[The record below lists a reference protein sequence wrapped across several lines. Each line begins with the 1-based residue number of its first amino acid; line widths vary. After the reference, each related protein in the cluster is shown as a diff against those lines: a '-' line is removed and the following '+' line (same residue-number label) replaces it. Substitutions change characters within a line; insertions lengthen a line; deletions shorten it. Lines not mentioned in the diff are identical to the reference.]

1 MIKKI
6 ITDTGCDLNKELLD
20 NENVE
25 RAPFVLE
32 LGETS
37 VVDTLDLD
45 VKKYLTDMEK
55 FKGAPKS
62 AAPSPEYFYDIFK
75 SSDQSFAVTISSKLS
90 GSYNSAISAKNMIV
104 DEMKDKLI
112 HIFDSKTACAG
123 QTLIVLKLN
132 ELLEKGL
139 EFDSIVEKMTEFIEQ
154 TKTYFII
161 LSFDNLVKAGRVKP
175 YIASIAKLLSITAIG
190 TASDGEID
198 VCDKV
203 RGQKKAFIKLSE
215 IVANSEIDF
224 SDRILSITH
233 VEAPEVAEEFKNLII
248 SKVNFKD
255 IVIQEASGLC
265 TNYAQRGGIV
275 IAY

>member
-32 LGETS
+32 LGDRII
-37 VVDTLDLD
+37 VDTLDLD
-45 VKKYLTDMEK
+45 TKKYLSDMEN
-55 FKGAPKS
+55 FKGVPKS
-62 AAPSPEYFYDIFK
+62 AAPSPEYYYDIFK
-75 SSDQSFAVTISSKLS
+75 SAEQSFAVTLSSKLS

-104 DEMKDKLI
+104 DEMKDKLV

-132 ELLEKGL
+132 ELLENGL
-139 EFDSIVEKMTEFIEQ
+139 DFDVIVEKMNEFIEQ

-161 LSFDNLVKAGRVKP
+161 QNFDNLVKAGRVKP
-175 YIASIAKLLSITAIG
+175 YVASIAKLLSITAIG
-190 TASDGEID
+190 TATDGEVDI
-198 VCDKV
+198 CDKV
-203 RGQKKAFIKLSE
+203 RGQKKAFLKLSE
-215 IVANSEIDF
+215 IVSNSEIDF
-224 SDRILSITH
+224 SERILSITH
-233 VEAPEVAEEFKNLII
+233 VEAPEVAEEFKKLIV

-265 TNYAQRGGIV
+265 TNYGQRGGII